1 MPEENEI
8 NEIQMLEARINKA
21 KQNNEPFDKYI
32 LQEIDWLKRQLS
44 RFLKQMQESG
54 RDINTDIDVAEIEV
68 KQYAVMKQLAQ
79 QIGAPTVEYDAKI
92 KEIQCRLFGEENWEN
107 LFGSYKKSS

>member
-32 LQEIDWLKRQLS
+32 LQEIDWLKRQLAE
-44 RFLKQMQESG
+44 FIVQMQQDG
-54 RDINTDIDVAEIEV
+54 RDIEKDVDIAEIEI
-68 KQYAVMKQLAQ
+68 KQYAVMKQLAL

-92 KEIQCRLFGEENWEN
+92 KEVQCRLFGEENWEN
-107 LFGSYKKSS
+107 LFGTEKKSS